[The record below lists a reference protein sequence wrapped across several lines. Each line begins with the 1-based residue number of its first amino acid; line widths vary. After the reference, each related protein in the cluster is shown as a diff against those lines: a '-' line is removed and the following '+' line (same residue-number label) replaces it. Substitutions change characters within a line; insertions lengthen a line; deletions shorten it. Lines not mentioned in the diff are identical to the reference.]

1 MTVDDMIKKLREY
14 DGKLE
19 VVINVDGDV
28 YSPDKL
34 EVIVYTERSGEEEW
48 YPGKYLLLG

>member
-1 MTVDDMIKKLREY
+1 MTVTELIEKLKEY

-19 VVINVDGDV
+19 VVIDVDGDI

-34 EVIVYTERSGEEEW
+34 EVIVYTDVEGSVEC
-48 YPGKYLLLG
+48 LLLG